1 MENLVK
7 VFLII
12 VLSIGLF
19 LFIYVVILKKKIDK
33 EEIKYQLEEF
43 KKSRAL
49 VGTLCLIIASILC
62 FVITPAF
69 TTALN
74 TKIKVL
80 ETTRNIKIGEKLND
94 SMFREIEVGSY
105 GLNPNIITNKN
116 EIKNKYATIDLY
128 KGQYVYK
135 SNISEKIPYKDEY
148 LYSNLT
154 GTNRAISFTIKNL
167 SNGLSNKLIQGDI
180 ISIIVINQ
188 SAKTEK
194 EQTYIPEELKYVE
207 VLTTTNN
214 DGNDIKYTDNNK
226 NNEDNIYQTITVL
239 VCDEQAK
246 IIANAELTKQLFV
259 ELVYRQGNQKIAKY
273 LLSEQETILKEKYPE
288 MNDNTI
294 QNVIAKLNKDDTT
307 EETTEE
313 NYDTNNILEDINNAL
328 IEQIENNKN
337 IKTEETK
344 ENIEETTKEIMKE
357 TKDNIKETTKEI
369 IKETENIYYKE
380 ILDLEK
386 LQKEEFERLKKQYNA
401 K

>member
-1 MENLVK
+1 MENLIK

-94 SMFREIEVGSY
+94 SMFREIEIGSY

-259 ELVYRQGNQKIAKY
+259 ELVYRQGKQKIAKY

-294 QNVIAKLNKDDTT
+294 KNVISKLNKEDTT
-307 EETTEE
+307 EETTKD
-313 NYDTNNILEDINNAL
+313 NDDTNNILEDINNAL
-328 IEQIENNKN
+328 IEQIENNKK
-337 IKTEETK
+337 IETEETK

>member
-1 MENLVK
+1 MENLIK

-94 SMFREIEVGSY
+94 SMFREIEIGSY

-294 QNVIAKLNKDDTT
+294 KNVISKLNKEDTT
-307 EETTEE
+307 EETTKD
-313 NYDTNNILEDINNAL
+313 NDDTNNILEDINNAL
-328 IEQIENNKN
+328 IEQIENNKK
-337 IKTEETK
+337 IETEETK

>member
-1 MENLVK
+1 MENLIK

-33 EEIKYQLEEF
+33 EEIKYQIEEF

-135 SNISEKIPYKDEY
+135 NNISEKIPYKDEY

-154 GTNRAISFTIKNL
+154 GNNRAISFTIKNL

-188 SAKTEK
+188 SAKNEK

-226 NNEDNIYQTITVL
+226 NNEDNIYQTVTVL
-239 VCDEQAK
+239 CCDEQAK

-273 LLSEQETILKEKYPE
+273 LLNEQETILKEKYPE

-294 QNVIAKLNKDDTT
+294 QNVISKLNKEDTT
-307 EETTEE
+307 EETTKED
-313 NYDTNNILEDINNAL
+313 NDTNNILEDINNAL

-337 IKTEETK
+337 IETNEIK
-344 ENIEETTKEIMKE
+344 ENIEETTKEI
-357 TKDNIKETTKEI
+357 IKETIKKEI
-369 IKETENIYYKE
+369 ETESISNNE
-380 ILDLEK
+380 ILDIEK
-386 LQKEEFERLKKQYNA
+386 LQKEEFERLKKQFNV